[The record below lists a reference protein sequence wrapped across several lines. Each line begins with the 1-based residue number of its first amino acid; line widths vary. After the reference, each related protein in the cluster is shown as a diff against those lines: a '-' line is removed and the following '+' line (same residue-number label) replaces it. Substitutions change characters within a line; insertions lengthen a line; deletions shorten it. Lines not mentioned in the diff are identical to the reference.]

1 MWYSMHPNTQTETKA
16 KSKHHRWPE
25 ILEEAQER
33 VMFHKPEK
41 EMISKREGP
50 VWSDASGR
58 SGLDVLI
65 GCELMG
71 WEW

>member
-1 MWYSMHPNTQTETKA
+1 
-16 KSKHHRWPE
+16 
-25 ILEEAQER
+25 
-33 VMFHKPEK
+33 MFHKPEK